1 MERGFEILEYPES
14 PRQPQKISAAN
25 PLAMTEGVVS
35 EDVKEE
41 EEGEEEEESIDD
53 LEELQA

>member
-14 PRQPQKISAAN
+14 PRQPQKISVAN

-41 EEGEEEEESIDD
+41 EEESIDD